1 MTEPH
6 PTSEPVEP
14 PAEQAGLS
22 TQDSGSGTASWVRVV
37 VGFLISLVC
46 LGFIFTQIDL
56 QQFAA
61 AWRLADYRWVL
72 ASMLATVAWLVVRTV
87 AWRVLLKNK
96 AAFSHV
102 FFAINQGYLLN
113 NLLPFRLGEVG
124 RAFLLGRKSRLG
136 FWQVLPTIFI
146 ERIVDLIMAV
156 GVFLATLPFVVGAEW
171 AGGAIW
177 ITGAVMLLG
186 LGLLFILAHNRPRV
200 QSLAEAAG
208 KRIPLVGR
216 LARRSLPAFLEG
228 LSVLVDVRLFLLSL
242 AWLSFNWVIGVVQ
255 FHLAMLAF
263 FPQAQP
269 LWSTFTLGAAALGLA
284 APSSPGG
291 VGVYEFAIMTALAQF
306 VKAPAA
312 AAAFAFTAHL
322 TQILI
327 TGVIGAYALYRDGD
341 SLANLYRQV
350 RRLPK

>member
-1 MTEPH
+1 MTQSQG
-6 PTSEPVEP
+6 TSEPVEP
-14 PAEQAGLS
+14 QAEQAD
-22 TQDSGSGTASWVRVV
+22 TPAQDSGTGSWVRLVI
-37 VGFLISLVC
+37 GILISLVC
-46 LGFIFTQIDL
+46 LGFIFSQINL
-56 QQFAA
+56 QQFAD
-61 AWRLADYRWVL
+61 AWRLANYRWVL
-72 ASMLATVAWLVVRTV
+72 ASMLATVAWLVVRAI
-87 AWRVLLKNK
+87 AWRILLKNK
-96 AAFSHV
+96 AAFTHV
-102 FFAINQGYLLN
+102 FFAINEGYLLN

-124 RAFLLGRKSRLG
+124 RAFLLGRKSGLG

-156 GVFLATLPFVVGAEW
+156 GVFLAALPFVVGADW
-171 AGGAIW
+171 AGEAIW

-186 LGLLFILAHNRPRV
+186 LALLFILAHNRPRV
-200 QSLAEAAG
+200 QALAEAAG
-208 KRIPLVGR
+208 RRIPLIRR
-216 LARRSLPAFLEG
+216 LARQSLPAFLEG
-228 LSVLVDVRLFLLSL
+228 LSVLVDVRLFLLSFG
-242 AWLSFNWVIGVVQ
+242 WLVFNWVIGIVQ
-255 FHLAMLAF
+255 FHLVMLAF

-306 VKAPAA
+306 VQAPAT

-322 TQILI
+322 IQILI
-327 TGVIGAYALYRDGD
+327 TSVIGAYALYRDGD